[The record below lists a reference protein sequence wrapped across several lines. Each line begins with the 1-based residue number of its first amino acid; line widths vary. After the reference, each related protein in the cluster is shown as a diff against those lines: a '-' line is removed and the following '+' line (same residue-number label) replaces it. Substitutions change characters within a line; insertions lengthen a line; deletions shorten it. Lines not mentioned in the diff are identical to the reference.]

1 MDRLQRITEMM
12 DGGPQQLI
20 ISRLKKLAETL
31 QIPVLITTDLSR
43 DIEERPCPVPFE
55 KDIPAHRLILPYVD
69 TVLLLYRPAFL

>member
-1 MDRLQRITEMM
+1 MM